1 MKGHI
6 HRVKYELSI
15 ATVLRKIAKRGM
27 YTGVFCAEF
36 KMNRFKQIVFMEF
49 NARICFKLT
58 QKDTYF
64 IEAYLPLAFSLQ
76 KHIRTIKPYT
86 RRLYKIVSGSHR
98 WYSNKTLSGVAKGF
112 HLQSSE
118 SIDGYSRLPTL
129 TEKLLERESELRD
142 DGTTDDM
149 KEGLSRS

>member
-1 MKGHI
+1 MKGGI

-15 ATVLRKIAKRGM
+15 STVLRKIAKRGM

-49 NARICFKLT
+49 NARICYKLT

-98 WYSNKTLSGVAKGF
+98 WYGNKTLSAVARGF

-118 SIDGYSRLPTL
+118 SIEAYSRLPTL

-142 DGTTDDM
+142 EDGSDDTQ
-149 KEGLSRS
+149 E